1 MTDPLEKA
9 HLLSIDKT
17 RAYIDKNSPS
27 LEELMSNLPV
37 VKEDTITKKMLEKG
51 KDKDKGRIFDSSKV
65 QMDLIYDGCNAHRC
79 VYPNKMVGAKGG
91 QTKSDMEEIQIW

>member
-27 LEELMSNLPV
+27 LEELTSNLPA
-37 VKEDTITKKMLEKG
+37 VKEDTIMNKNLVRESTRTR
-51 KDKDKGRIFDSSKV
+51 DKALIVTSS
-65 QMDLIYDGCNAHRC
+65 RW
-79 VYPNKMVGAKGG
+79 
-91 QTKSDMEEIQIW
+91 S